1 MKEVLRLGLGI
12 HSWLSSNC
20 LEGYMCILWEYTVT
34 GCAGKSQRSCYW
46 CWWIFIVPIRS
57 CSYWPLNLFMLF
69 MDVFMYILVVGWI
82 AIIDQPEI
90 SPVWLL
96 FIAYIRVCPKWRIPR
111 NVVWFRAP
119 NFETTQCTY
128 VSICIYTYIYIYT
141 HWCAQLHFYV
151 QLITIWVCFGKQT
164 RATRAIGWWGIPWN
178 PVGA

>member
-1 MKEVLRLGLGI
+1 MTLQQLFGRR
-12 HSWLSSNC
+12 LSSK
-20 LEGYMCILWEYTVT
+20 YMCILWEYTVT
-34 GCAGKSQRSCYW
+34 GCAGKSQRSWY
-46 CWWIFIVPIRS
+46 WWIFIVPIRS

-128 VSICIYTYIYIYT
+128 VSICIYIYI
-141 HWCAQLHFYV
+141 HICAQLHFYV

-164 RATRAIGWWGIPWN
+164 RATRATRAIGWWGIPWN